1 MPSYL
6 YNSLK
11 KKSPTFYFIFFTF
24 ESLAILFK
32 YNMDTETKSVC
43 EEKTYKLIFETHS
56 KTLFNFIYYK
66 CGDQEQAED
75 IVQEAFIKLWD
86 NCSNVIFNK
95 AKSFLFTVARNL
107 FLNEVAHQ
115 KIVLQHKSSLPPDR
129 TDETPEFLMEEQ
141 EFMVKLKN
149 AIADLPEKQR
159 EVFLLS
165 RIDKKKYSEI
175 SEMLGITV
183 KAVEKRMSQ
192 ALILLREKF
201 GNI

>member
-1 MPSYL
+1 
-6 YNSLK
+6 
-11 KKSPTFYFIFFTF
+11 
-24 ESLAILFK
+24 
-32 YNMDTETKSVC
+32 MDSETKSVC
-43 EEKTYKLIFETHS
+43 EEKTYNLLFDTHS

-66 CGDQEQAED
+66 SGDIEQAED
-75 IVQEAFIKLWD
+75 IVQDAFIKLWD
-86 NCSNVIFNK
+86 NCSNVVFEK

-107 FLNEVAHQ
+107 FLNQVAHQ
-115 KIVLQHKSSLPPDR
+115 KIVLQHRSNLPPDR
-129 TDETPEFLMEEQ
+129 TNETPEFLMEEQ
-141 EFMVKLKN
+141 EFMVKLKK

-192 ALILLREKF
+192 ALTLLREKF
-201 GNI
+201 SNI